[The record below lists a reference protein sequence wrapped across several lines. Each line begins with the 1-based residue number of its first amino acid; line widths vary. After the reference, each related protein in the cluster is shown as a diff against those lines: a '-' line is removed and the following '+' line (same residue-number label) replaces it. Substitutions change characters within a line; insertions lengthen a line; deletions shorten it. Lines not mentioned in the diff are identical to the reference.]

1 MVYSPKERKNK
12 LHQGC
17 LELQNEESG
26 TGACLSVSYLDPQ
39 VKVRMSFLLSLS
51 TLSDFHFLP
60 NPKKRLCRAPLLK
73 IASGFL
79 CSVLSCLPAVLLKE
93 IQSRSFV
100 FMILEFSVA

>member
-1 MVYSPKERKNK
+1 MVYSLKERKNK

-26 TGACLSVSYLDPQ
+26 IGASLSVSFLDPQ

-51 TLSDFHFLP
+51 TLSHFHFLP
-60 NPKKRLCRAPLLK
+60 NPKTCLYRAPLLK
-73 IASGFL
+73 VASGFL
-79 CSVLSCLPAVLLKE
+79 CSILSCLLAVLLKE
-93 IQSRSFV
+93 IQSHSFV

>member
-1 MVYSPKERKNK
+1 MVYSLKERKDK

-17 LELQNEESG
+17 LELPNGESG
-26 TGACLSVSYLDPQ
+26 IGARLSVSYLDPQ

-51 TLSDFHFLP
+51 TLSRFHFLP
-60 NPKKRLCRAPLLK
+60 NPKRRLCRSPLLK
-73 IASGFL
+73 VAPGFL
-79 CSVLSCLPAVLLKE
+79 CSILSCLPAVLLKE